1 MINFYE
7 LLFLYAHNKM
17 YFQQLNLTFISLSY
31 IYSIKKEKE
40 DTFYYKYIL
49 NYIIIYVGSNILSLY
64 MLYYL
69 H

>member
-7 LLFLYAHNKM
+7 LLFLYAHNKI

-40 DTFYYKYIL
+40 DTL
-49 NYIIIYVGSNILSLY
+49 SIINIY
-64 MLYYL
+64 
-69 H
+69 